1 MRPPPPARRDAP
13 SDSPHYLNLKPKPA
27 FLCPR
32 CEERGRAC
40 GYSSSCHGQ
49 AFACEYGG
57 GTKACDGSSR
67 RRKGERMS
75 GTATAGKPPKNW
87 EGETLR
93 TWPRTR
99 QAVFGTMI
107 MAEINRFRG
116 DTLAP
121 GESKFENPE
130 IGSFRETAVRAH
142 FGRKLQKI
150 FPLPSDEFG
159 AGRRPHASAKDPR
172 GVRHAAHS
180 WKRVRAWE
188 SRNAPAR
195 IVERGRFKPAA
206 GLSPLRVCRRCKR
219 R

>member
-1 MRPPPPARRDAP
+1 
-13 SDSPHYLNLKPKPA
+13 
-27 FLCPR
+27 
-32 CEERGRAC
+32 
-40 GYSSSCHGQ
+40 
-49 AFACEYGG
+49 
-57 GTKACDGSSR
+57 
-67 RRKGERMS
+67 MS

-150 FPLPSDEFG
+150 FPLPSDELEPEDVRMLLQKIREAF
-159 AGRRPHASAKDPR
+159 ATPR
-172 GVRHAAHS
+172 IPG
-180 WKRVRAWE
+180 
-188 SRNAPAR
+188 N
-195 IVERGRFKPAA
+195 G
-206 GLSPLRVCRRCKR
+206 
-219 R
+219 